1 MNNIQPMEYRTTK
14 PVEHACAPFHDRFL
28 DGDAAIGETM
38 ISRVDS
44 GNGIYA
50 VLSCREMAFDD
61 LREFNA
67 WVFEVQGA
75 VGRILA
81 SEVP

>member
-14 PVEHACAPFHDRFL
+14 PEEHTCASVHDRFL
-28 DGDAAIGETM
+28 DGGASIGETI

-50 VLSCREMAFDD
+50 VLSCREMAFNDFK
-61 LREFNA
+61 EFNA
-67 WVFEVQGA
+67 WVFEVQES
-75 VGRILA
+75 VGRIFA